1 MVTMAKGGEVDIVP
15 LSVLAS
21 TSNKLQR
28 QNTAAGLV
36 SRSSKKKQPVEGK
49 KRTCHRRRKELLSVQ
64 AGQVDGADTADKEQ

>member
-36 SRSSKKKQPVEGK
+36 SRSSKK
-49 KRTCHRRRKELLSVQ
+49 T
-64 AGQVDGADTADKEQ
+64 AGRGEEEDLPPKAQGAFISAGWTS